1 MSMVVGPILW
11 HAARSYFSHFTD
23 QRLYAQLP
31 GAAPQPLTTAT
42 DMLYAD
48 AVLDPHR
55 HRLLCVRE
63 DQTAHQR
70 DSVNTVVAIDLGQR
84 QRPGTRFGQ

>member
-1 MSMVVGPILW
+1 MSPRLGFKARGCMSMVVGPILW
-11 HAARSYFSHFTD
+11 RGTVYFSHFTD

-48 AVLDPHR
+48 AVLDR
-55 HRLLCVRE
+55 IA
-63 DQTAHQR
+63 TAYCACGKIR
-70 DSVNTVVAIDLGQR
+70 RRISVIPSIR
-84 QRPGTRFGQ
+84 